1 MRVNGEPK
9 PRPPAAE
16 NSWLGLSSG
25 GLRKHP
31 ISWSS
36 LLDIQFRFWLY
47 STHPKVSS
55 YHLDLLP

>member
-1 MRVNGEPK
+1 MVPL
-9 PRPPAAE
+9 AAE
-16 NSWLGLSSG
+16 KLFVSFSSEGLG
-25 GLRKHP
+25 KHP

-47 STHPKVSS
+47 STHPEVSS